1 MSDIEVAEK
10 KAKKAKISATY
21 EKLQAYVFNIAQQ
34 NLNNKTID
42 EESFKI
48 ILNNVKLFDSVED
61 QTEYFNETC
70 STDGWKTLIKAM
82 KEYRKITIKTNNPTP
97 VKKQVKKSPKKKDT
111 APSDNEEIIS
121 SDNDEIIS
129 SDNEDPVVVIV
140 SSAKDEIVE
149 GTSSDNEEP
158 VLITT
163 SIKDEIVP
171 SDNEEPVPEI
181 VEIVEVVEVT
191 PSVKEEETEK
201 SAKKKSNKKDKK
213 TSEKEDVINVDQ
225 AEKEKVITPEVVSVE
240 KAAKKKSNKKK

>member
-10 KAKKAKISATY
+10 KVKKAKISATY

-42 EESFKI
+42 EESFKK
-48 ILNNVKLFDSVED
+48 ILNDVKIFDSVED

-82 KEYRKITIKTNNPTP
+82 KEYRKITIKANNPTP
-97 VKKQVKKSPKKKDT
+97 VKKQAKKSPKKKDT

-129 SDNEDPVVVIV
+129 SDNEEPVVVID
-140 SSAKDEIVE
+140 SSIKDEVVGDI
-149 GTSSDNEEP
+149 SSDNEEP
-158 VLITT
+158 VLIAT
-163 SIKDEIVP
+163 SIKDAIVP
-171 SDNEEPVPEI
+171 SDNEDPVPEI
-181 VEIVEVVEVT
+181 V
-191 PSVKEEETEK
+191 PSVKEETTEK
-201 SAKKKSNKKDKK
+201 SGKKKSNKKDKK
-213 TSEKEDVINVDQ
+213 SSDKEEVINVDQ
-225 AEKEKVITPEVVSVE
+225 PEKEKVITPEVVSVE